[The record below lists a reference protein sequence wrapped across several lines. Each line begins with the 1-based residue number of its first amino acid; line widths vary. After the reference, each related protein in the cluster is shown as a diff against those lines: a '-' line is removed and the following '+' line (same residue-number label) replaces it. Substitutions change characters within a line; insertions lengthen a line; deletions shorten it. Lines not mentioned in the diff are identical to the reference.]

1 MNDKHDL
8 VAVLRHYGT
17 RVPEVRRWSSIKCVI
32 HNDKQASAT
41 ISPDREMFF
50 CHACDFGGDVYELIM
65 KMEGVGFKDAVNR
78 AEIITHGSRKAV
90 SSNFKSRG
98 SLLPQIKGYRP
109 KGRRYIPARYGD

>member
-78 AEIITHGSRKAV
+78 AETLTNGSRRELSHK
-90 SSNFKSRG
+90 FKQG
-98 SLLPQIKGYRP
+98 DNLLPRIKGDNKRS
-109 KGRRYIPARYGD
+109 GRFIPSRHSY